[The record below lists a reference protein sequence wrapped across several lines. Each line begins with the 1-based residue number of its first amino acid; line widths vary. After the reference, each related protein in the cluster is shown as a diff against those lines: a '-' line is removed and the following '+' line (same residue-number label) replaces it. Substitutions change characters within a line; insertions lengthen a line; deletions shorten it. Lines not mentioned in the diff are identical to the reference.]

1 MRIEPEVPKT
11 EPSAKES
18 SDVACQAA
26 ERGDE
31 DSVEALRLWLGRPSR
46 NLCGRPVIWRPML
59 KRPGSGLAAGGN
71 VLVEESIRC
80 EADRVR
86 QELLSTTPT
95 IWRCSSSTK
104 SSACW
109 LNLKQAE
116 IWAAS
121 SRQSSPS
128 QGRYHAQRVEGAQ
141 RRYFAAIKMLAQVRG
156 LPLSALIPTDTSHV
170 QTGPEAGVVGNKA
183 SGQGGS
189 THRPPVPSHHGLHV
203 LPESRDLPQEGLT
216 VSG

>member
-1 MRIEPEVPKT
+1 MPIEPEVPKT
-11 EPSAKES
+11 EPTAKERLTLL
-18 SDVACQAA
+18 VEAA
-26 ERGDE
+26 NRGDE
-31 DSVEALRLWLGRPSR
+31 DSVEALRLWLDDHPETVREAGDLAAHVEKTWLR
-46 NLCGRPVIWRPML
+46 
-59 KRPGSGLAAGGN
+59 LAAGGN

-86 QELLSTTPT
+86 QELLSSTPT
-95 IWRCSSSTK
+95 IMEMLLVDQIV
-104 SSACW
+104 ACW

-183 SGQGGS
+183 SGQRGS